1 MKPLLHSK
9 SSVKKYG
16 GSLEDYMPIH
26 DFMDSTKSA
35 MADVRHRAVLHS
47 AFGIFIVEK
56 VFGTHF
62 KNSQGKDVS
71 VRDVAED
78 HIIEDLGFIPSLEN
92 YMQNMQLQPWMSGT
106 MRNQRNKSYKKLA
119 RDPAKNNTLEEVM
132 DNV

>member
-62 KNSQGKDVS
+62 RNSQGKDVS

-119 RDPAKNNTLEEVM
+119 RDPNKNNTLEEVM

>member
-16 GSLEDYMPIH
+16 GVIEDYLPIH

-35 MADVRHRAVLHS
+35 MADARHRAVLHS
-47 AFGIFIVEK
+47 AFGIYLVEK
-56 VFGTHF
+56 VFGVYF

-78 HIIEDLGFIPSLEN
+78 HIIEDLGFIPSMEN
-92 YMQNMQLQPWMSGT
+92 YLQNMQIQPWMTGT
-106 MRNQRNKSYKKLA
+106 MRSRKKKTYEKLGRDPNKS
-119 RDPAKNNTLEEVM
+119 DTMEEVIEH
-132 DNV
+132 V

>member
-16 GSLEDYMPIH
+16 GSIEDYMPIH